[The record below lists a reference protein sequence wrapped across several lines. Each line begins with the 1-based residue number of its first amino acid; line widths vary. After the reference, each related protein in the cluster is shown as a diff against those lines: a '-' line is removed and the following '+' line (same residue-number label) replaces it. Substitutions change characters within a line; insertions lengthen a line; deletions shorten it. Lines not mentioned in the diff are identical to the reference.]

1 MGYRRRRYG
10 GRPRPRSW
18 DDEYGPQVPDD
29 EYRWRFPVTAS
40 FYAMSKVY
48 DWQMRGKYWDAY
60 YKNTGKRP
68 NKYKYNKLTRRR
80 Y

>member
-1 MGYRRRRYG
+1 
-10 GRPRPRSW
+10 
-18 DDEYGPQVPDD
+18 
-29 EYRWRFPVTAS
+29 
-40 FYAMSKVY
+40 
-48 DWQMRGKYWDAY
+48 MRGKYWDAY